1 VVNLRS
7 GEQKLPARLSTDAD
21 PHRLLLLQERY
32 AASRSLTRRLTLAA
46 GHPQKLS
53 AFFWYFGL
61 TCGQPYVL
69 MACFPFANIYS
80 AICIITDIMQD

>member
-7 GEQKLPARLSTDAD
+7 GEQELPARLSTDAD

-53 AFFWYFGL
+53 AFSGIL
-61 TCGQPYVL
+61 
-69 MACFPFANIYS
+69 A
-80 AICIITDIMQD
+80 